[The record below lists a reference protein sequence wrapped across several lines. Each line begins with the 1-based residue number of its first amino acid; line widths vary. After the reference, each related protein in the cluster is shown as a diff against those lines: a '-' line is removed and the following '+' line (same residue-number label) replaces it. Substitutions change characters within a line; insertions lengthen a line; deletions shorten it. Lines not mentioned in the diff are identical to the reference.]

1 MALFVKM
8 SNGGVSI
15 LVNINNQSKIEEK
28 KKLGFNVVLDEDG
41 KVVTVDSKELIKT
54 KDNNI
59 NELLEKLKGEVER
72 KAKVAEE
79 DTEDFDGII

>member
-28 KKLGFNVVLDEDG
+28 KKLGFEVVLDEDG
-41 KVVTVDSKELIKT
+41 EVVTVDSRELIKT
-54 KDNNI
+54 KDKNI
-59 NELLEKLKGEVER
+59 SELLEKLKGEVKRE
-72 KAKVAEE
+72 AKVIEE
-79 DTEDFDGII
+79 DTEDVDDII